1 MRLRPKASARACAYV
16 TAMKQAFFICV
27 AAALVLSGCGRHGA
41 GAARP
46 GQLTLGMVTD
56 VGGLGDKSF
65 NDSAYRGLQHAQSA
79 LGANIQVLQSRS
91 ASDYQPNLTALS
103 ERHLDM
109 IYAIGFLMNKD
120 LDQISKQYPQQHYA
134 IIDAVVDD
142 PNVVSAT
149 FKEEDG
155 SFLAGA
161 LAAMVS
167 QAHHIAFLGGQDIPL
182 LRKFEAGYIAGA
194 REIDPAIRTDV
205 KYVGSFEDVA
215 GGQELANVLFNG
227 GADIVYAAA
236 GKAGIGAID
245 AVKTR
250 ANAFVIGVDSDQ
262 DYLAPGKVLTSMV
275 KHVDVAVFDIADA
288 ILRKHP
294 LRGHIIFGLKDNG
307 VGLTDF
313 RYTSAAIG
321 RANIERVD
329 ALRQDIVS
337 GKITPPST
345 REELATW
352 KRVKL

>member
-1 MRLRPKASARACAYV
+1 
-16 TAMKQAFFICV
+16 MKNATLIC
-27 AAALVLSGCGRHGA
+27 AAAAAFLTLAACGRHGV

-65 NDSAYRGLQHAQSA
+65 NDSAYRGLLNAQST

-103 ERHLDM
+103 EKHLSM

-134 IIDAVVDD
+134 IIDAVVND
-142 PNVVSAT
+142 PNIVSAT

-161 LAAMVS
+161 LAALVS
-167 QAHHIAFLGGQDIPL
+167 KTHHIAFLGGQDIPL
-182 LRKFEAGYIAGA
+182 LRKFEVGYIAGA
-194 REIDPAIRTDV
+194 HQVDPNTKVDV
-205 KYVGSFEDVA
+205 KWVGNFEDVA

-250 ANAFVIGVDSDQ
+250 ANSFVIGVDSDQ
-262 DYLAPGKVLTSMV
+262 DSLAPGKILTSMV
-275 KHVDVAVFDIADA
+275 KHVDVAVFNIAQA
-288 ILRKHP
+288 IQQKKP
-294 LRGHIIFGLKDNG
+294 LQGHIVFGLKDNG
-307 VGLTDF
+307 IGLTDF
-313 RYTSAAIG
+313 KYTRTIIG
-321 RANIERVD
+321 RDNIEKVD
-329 ALRQDIVS
+329 AIRQDIIS
-337 GKITPPST
+337 GKISPPST
-345 REELATW
+345 PQELATW
-352 KRVKL
+352 KPARI

>member
-1 MRLRPKASARACAYV
+1 MKHKAI
-16 TAMKQAFFICV
+16 FIGAV
-27 AAALVLSGCGRHGA
+27 AAAFLTLAGCGRHNA

-46 GQLTLGMVTD
+46 GQLALGMVTD

-65 NDSAYRGLQHAQSA
+65 NDSAHAGLMKAEQV
-79 LGANIQVLQSRS
+79 LGAKTQVLQSRS

-103 ERHLDM
+103 EKHLDM

-120 LDQISKQYPQQHYA
+120 LDQISKQYSQQHYA

-161 LAAMVS
+161 LAALVS
-167 QAHHIAFLGGQDIPL
+167 KAHHIAFLGGQDIPL
-182 LRKFEAGYIAGA
+182 LRKFEVGYIAGA
-194 REIDPAIRTDV
+194 HQIDPATKVDV
-205 KYVGSFEDVA
+205 KWVGSFEDVA
-215 GGQELANVLFNG
+215 AGQELANVLFNG

-250 ANAFVIGVDSDQ
+250 QNAFVIGVDSDQ
-262 DYLAPGKVLTSMV
+262 DSMAPGKILTSMV
-275 KHVDVAVFDIADA
+275 KHVDVAVFDIAQA
-288 ILRKHP
+288 IQQKKALK
-294 LRGHIIFGLKDNG
+294 GHLIFGLKDNG

-313 RYTSAAIG
+313 KYTSAVIG
-321 RANIERVD
+321 RSNIERVD
-329 ALRQDIVS
+329 AIRQDIIS
-337 GKITPPST
+337 GKISPPST
-345 REELATW
+345 PQGLATW
-352 KRVKL
+352 KPVKL